1 MEENLEVLEQA
12 AEPDIDSAWEDDSAP
27 AAQEEPARE
36 ETNGAPGKA
45 EGCEG
50 RDNELFT
57 LKNRDEKRQVTRDEL
72 VAMAQKGWD
81 YDTVRAERD
90 QLRQYRRET
99 GPALE
104 MVQANARRNG
114 MTVPEYLD
122 HCRKQDLMRG
132 GLDERAAAQTIQ
144 IEKQKAE
151 LDARRQQE
159 NSLIQRVR
167 AQQAG
172 RRQDMERFLQAYPA
186 VKAESIPKEVW
197 VQVSRGVPLV
207 SAYAMH
213 ENRQLKAQLAA
224 ERQNRA
230 NRLRTPGGLG
240 ANSGAELDELDR
252 MWAEDD

>member
-1 MEENLEVLEQA
+1 MEENREVLEQA
-12 AEPDIDSAWEDDSAP
+12 ADVELDSAWEDDSAP
-27 AAQEEPARE
+27 TAAEEPVGETPE
-36 ETNGAPGKA
+36 EPEAPQ
-45 EGCEG
+45 E
-50 RDNELFT
+50 ELFT
-57 LKNRDEKRQVTRDEL
+57 LKNRDETRQVNRQEL

-90 QLRQYRRET
+90 QLRQFRSEA

-104 MVQANARRNG
+104 MVKANAQRNG
-114 MTVPEYLD
+114 MTVPDYLD

-132 GLDERAAAQTIQ
+132 GLDEHTAAQTLQ
-144 IEKQKAE
+144 IEKQQAE

-186 VKAESIPKEVW
+186 VRAESIPDQVW
-197 VQVSRGVPLV
+197 AQVARGVPLV

-213 ENRQLKAQLAA
+213 ENQQLKAQLAA
-224 ERQNRA
+224 ERQNKA
-230 NRLRTPGGLG
+230 NRLRTPGSLG
-240 ANSGAELDELDR
+240 ANAAAELDEIDR
-252 MWAEDD
+252 MWGEED